1 MSEGNESTVAKDP
14 AGPLF
19 WAAVALRL
27 VLVLG
32 LLAAVLFLVSGR
44 WDWTM
49 AWIYVGFMVVG
60 GATNAVV
67 SLRRNP
73 ALVRERARPPADAK
87 TWDRWL
93 VRGVAIYGPL
103 AVFVTAALDQRF
115 RWTAHLPAPLPWVG
129 LGILLAGYA
138 LSSWALAVNPF
149 FSAVVRIQRDRGHRV
164 IEAGPYRL
172 VRHPGYLGGLLS
184 QLAAPLVLESVW
196 AWIPAALIVVL
207 VGVRTALEDRALRA
221 ELEGYVAYAARVPR
235 RLLPGIW

>member
-1 MSEGNESTVAKDP
+1 MSKGNESTAAKEP
-14 AGPLF
+14 AGTLF
-19 WAAVALRL
+19 WTAIALRL
-27 VLVLG
+27 ALVMG
-32 LLAAVLFLVSGR
+32 ALAAVLFLVSGR

-115 RWTAHLPAPLPWVG
+115 R
-129 LGILLAGYA
+129 
-138 LSSWALAVNPF
+138 
-149 FSAVVRIQRDRGHRV
+149 
-164 IEAGPYRL
+164 
-172 VRHPGYLGGLLS
+172 
-184 QLAAPLVLESVW
+184 
-196 AWIPAALIVVL
+196 
-207 VGVRTALEDRALRA
+207 
-221 ELEGYVAYAARVPR
+221 
-235 RLLPGIW
+235 